1 MEDVFD
7 QQTDEREMLR
17 RTLVLESQRFY
28 KMGFRD
34 GLFAAK
40 QQTVQAG
47 FDEGFACAARLVIE
61 LGYTAEEARAFLQ
74 QGSLEKVREALN

>member
-7 QQTDEREMLR
+7 QQADEREVLQ

-34 GLFAAK
+34 GLFEAK
-40 QQTVQAG
+40 QQSVQAG
-47 FDEGFACAARLVIE
+47 FDEGFACAARLVVE
-61 LGYTAEEARAFLQ
+61 LGYAVEEARAFLQ
-74 QGSLEKVREALN
+74 QGSLEKVKEALS